1 MSSARQEDEPCRVY
15 CCDVLQLMDPQNLVV
30 PKEEVRQSSQEISLL
45 VVL

>member
-1 MSSARQEDEPCRVY
+1 MSSARQESCVY

-30 PKEEVRQSSQEISLL
+30 PKEEVRQSSQEIFLL